1 MMKMYIGVIGHRLDR
16 NGIDCFCTFVV
27 VASLLSPHGA
37 VRLAA
42 PGVCQLVV
50 VVPSCKFPMVSTT
63 GWLCV

>member
-27 VASLLSPHGA
+27 VASLLSPHWA

-42 PGVCQLVV
+42 PGVCQLLVV
-50 VVPSCKFPMVSTT
+50 GVLSCKSPLVNTT
-63 GWLCV
+63 G